1 MTILELQIFS
11 RIAELEEY
19 LLEEPEDWDAAQ
31 EVRSL
36 TWLIENAVIIDKEIT
51 DARRHISA

>member
-19 LLEEPEDWDAAQ
+19 LLEEPDDWDAAQ

-36 TWLIENAVIIDKEIT
+36 TWLVENAVITEKEIT
-51 DARRHISA
+51 DARRNVPA